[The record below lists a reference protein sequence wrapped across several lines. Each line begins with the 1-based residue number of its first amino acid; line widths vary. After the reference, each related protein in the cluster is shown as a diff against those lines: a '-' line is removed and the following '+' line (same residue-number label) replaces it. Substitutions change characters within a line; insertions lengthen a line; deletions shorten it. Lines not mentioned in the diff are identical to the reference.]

1 MFALNV
7 GANRRTTLES
17 QPSLWRK
24 LLPVGSLLLTSLTL
38 NFIGLS
44 WGLPNGNDTWSTDA
58 LKPVTPLAATYR
70 MFQSGWNSG
79 WFYFKYPPGHSLI
92 LAAVYSPYL
101 LWLWA
106 TGQIGTPKVDYPY
119 GFADPEQSLF
129 VLAMLG
135 RGVSALMMTGA
146 TLLWYGTC
154 REVLG
159 PRGGWLAGWF
169 FATLFPIVFYAHT
182 TNVEA
187 PLFFWTMLAFYGAAR
202 VYVRSED
209 RLGMVLLGAA
219 SAMALS
225 TKEQALG
232 ILIWLPVMVLVRHIR
247 RQHAEGKKIGLPAGT
262 WSGLMVAGALFVV
275 MNVIFFNPSGFWHR
289 VQFLTHSLPDDL
301 RRQYVPYYFPIIFE
315 MPKHLDIEL
324 AHLHRTMEVV
334 ADSMGWP
341 LLVVAILG
349 CLVRGW
355 RSAALFFIVPAVG
368 YYFISGRSFLI
379 LTARYVLPLTVLAT
393 GMVAL
398 GIEWAGGLGERRKAA
413 RAIIGFSLSALVIYA
428 GIRGVDAARL
438 LVHDPRYAA
447 EDWLQ
452 SNVPESATIE
462 TYQQRTYLPRF
473 PSGVRVTEV
482 PFEERSIDRFL
493 ARRPD
498 FVVISS
504 AGMGNVTTKY
514 PRDWQQNDEETDEKM
529 TLVQTASPKARV
541 LEHKANR
548 LFLDALANGCLEY
561 VVAGRFQD
569 RPGVAEPV
577 IAGLAPT
584 IEIYRRSTLDPI
596 RVDRSDRC
604 RALLRKETENGYTE
618 GQNG

>member
-1 MFALNV
+1 MFAWNV
-7 GANRRTTLES
+7 GANAQATLQS
-17 QPSLWRK
+17 QTSLWRK
-24 LLPVGSLLLTSLTL
+24 LLPIGSLLVTSLTL

-58 LKPVTPLAATYR
+58 LKPVTPLAASYR

-79 WFYFKYPPGHSLI
+79 WFYFKYPPGHSLL

-106 TGQIGTPKVDYPY
+106 TGQIGMPKVDYPY

-135 RGVSALMMTGA
+135 RGIGALMMTGA
-146 TLLWYGTC
+146 TMLWYATC

-187 PLFFWTMLAFYGAAR
+187 PLIFWTMLAFYGAAR

-232 ILIWLPVMVLVRHIR
+232 ILIWLPLIILVRHIR
-247 RQHAEGKKIGLPAGT
+247 RQHIEGKSFHLPAGT
-262 WSGLMVAGALFVV
+262 WTGLMVAAGLFVF

-301 RRQYVPYYFPIIFE
+301 RKQYVPYYFPIIFE
-315 MPKHLDIEL
+315 MPKNFDIEL
-324 AHLHRTMEVV
+324 AQLHRATEIV
-334 ADSMGWP
+334 AASMGWP
-341 LLVVAILG
+341 LLLVAFLG

-355 RSAALFFIVPAVG
+355 HSMALFFIVPAVG
-368 YYFISGRSFLI
+368 YYFISGRSFFI
-379 LTARYVLPLTVLAT
+379 LTARYLLPLTVLAT
-393 GMVAL
+393 GLVAIGL
-398 GIEWAGGLGERRKAA
+398 EWAFGLTQRRKAA
-413 RAIIGFSLSALVIYA
+413 RAIAGCTIAALVIYA
-428 GIRGVDAARL
+428 GMRGVDAARL

-447 EDWLQ
+447 EGWLQ
-452 SNVPESATIE
+452 SNVPEGATIE
-462 TYQQRTYLPRF
+462 IYQQRTYLPRF
-473 PSGVRVTEV
+473 PSGVRVSEV
-482 PFEERSIDRFL
+482 PFEERSITQFV

-498 FVVISS
+498 FIVVSS

-514 PRDWQQNDEETDEKM
+514 PRDWQQNYEDADEKM

-548 LFLDALANGCLEY
+548 LFLDALATGCLGY
-561 VVAGRFQD
+561 AVAHRFQD
-569 RPGVAEPV
+569 RPLVAEPV
-577 IAGLAPT
+577 IPSLAPT
-584 IEIYRRSTLDPI
+584 IEIYRHSVPAPVPADQ
-596 RVDRSDRC
+596 SDRC
-604 RALLRKETENGYTE
+604 RVLLQKEN
-618 GQNG
+618 QNGSKEGKNG